1 MKNIKWIFFDI
12 GSTLVDESKA
22 YEHRI
27 KDTIQNTDITYKH
40 FCNLMI
46 DFAKQGKNGYTEAAN
61 ALNLKTTKWHSEDEF
76 LYPDTINTLELLSEK
91 YKIGIIANQPLG
103 TQERLR
109 KMGIDKYISLVISSA
124 EENVS
129 KPDLKIFKLAL
140 DRADCSPDNS
150 VMVGDR
156 LDNDIIPAKAVG
168 MKTIWIKQGLGGLT
182 MPKNKNETA
191 DLTVESISEICCYLK
206 NSNIQG

>member
-22 YEHRI
+22 YENRI
-27 KDTIQNTDITYKH
+27 KDTIRNTNITYNQ

-46 DFAKQGKNGYTEAAN
+46 DFVKQGKNEYIEAAKE
-61 ALNLKTTKWHSEDEF
+61 LNLTTTKWHSEDEF
-76 LYPDTINTLELLSEK
+76 LYPDTISTLKLLPEK

-103 TQERLR
+103 MQERLN
-109 KMGIDKYISLVISSA
+109 KMKIDKYISLVISSA
-124 EENVS
+124 EVNVS

-140 DRADCSPDNS
+140 DRAGCSSNNA

-156 LDNDIIPAKAVG
+156 LDNDIVPAKAVG
-168 MKTIWIKQGLGGLT
+168 MRTIWIKQGLGGLAT
-182 MPKNKNETA
+182 QKNESDTA
-191 DLTVESISEICCYLK
+191 DFTVKNISEICGYFGVE
-206 NSNIQG
+206 I

>member
-1 MKNIKWIFFDI
+1 MKNIEWIFFDI

-27 KDTIQNTDITYKH
+27 KDTIKNTNITYKQ

-46 DFAKQGKNGYTEAAN
+46 DFAKQGKNGYIEAAKE
-61 ALNLKTTKWHSEDEF
+61 LNLKITNWHSEDEF
-76 LYPDTINTLELLSEK
+76 LYPDTVSTLKLLSEK

-103 TQERLR
+103 TQERLN
-109 KMGIDKYISLVISSA
+109 KMKIDKYISLVISSA

-129 KPDLKIFKLAL
+129 KPDLKIFKLTL
-140 DRADCSPDNS
+140 DRVGCLADNA

-156 LDNDIIPAKAVG
+156 LDNDIVPAKVIG
-168 MKTIWIKQGLGGLT
+168 MKTIWIRQGLGGLAT
-182 MPKNKNETA
+182 PKNESETA
-191 DLTVESISEICCYLK
+191 DFTVKNINEICGHLEDFR
-206 NSNIQG
+206 

>member
-46 DFAKQGKNGYTEAAN
+46 DFAKQGKNGYIAATN
-61 ALNLKTTKWHSEDEF
+61 ELNLQTTKWHSEDEF
-76 LYPDTINTLELLSEK
+76 LYPNTIETLELLSEK
-91 YKIGIIANQPLG
+91 YKIGVIANQQLG
-103 TQERLR
+103 TQERLH
-109 KMGIDKYISLVISSA
+109 KMGIDRYISLVISSA

-140 DRADCSPDNS
+140 DRTDCSPDNA

-156 LDNDIIPAKAVG
+156 LDNDIVPAKAVG
-168 MKTIWIKQGLGGLT
+168 MKTIWIKQGLGGLAT
-182 MPKNKNETA
+182 PQNESETA
-191 DLTVESISEICCYLK
+191 DLTVKNISEICSYLEDFR
-206 NSNIQG
+206 